1 MAETTYDRVYVWQ
14 APVRMYHWVNASCI
28 FMLVATGLIIGRPPA
43 FMSAQEASASYWFG
57 WIRFLH
63 FGSAFL
69 MTFAFMIRVYWM
81 FAGNKYARWDAFIP
95 NSVRALKRQV
105 REVFS
110 VLWVDILQ
118 IQKEPIDYVG
128 HNGLAAF
135 SYLVIFLAT
144 VFQIFTGFA
153 LYAPMSGFWL
163 PHLFGWVSPLMG
175 GDATVR
181 LWHHAFA
188 WVFVLFTM
196 IHVYLSIFHDMT
208 EGKGEISSIITG
220 ARFVER
226 KGAK

>member
-1 MAETTYDRVYVWQ
+1 MTTTTYDRVYVWQ
-14 APVRMYHWVNASCI
+14 APVRMYHWVNASCV
-28 FMLVATGLIIGRPPA
+28 FLLVATGLIIGRPPA
-43 FMSAQEASASYWFG
+43 FMSAAEASGSYWFG
-57 WIRFLH
+57 WVRFLH
-63 FGSAFL
+63 YVAAFL
-69 MTFAFMIRVYWM
+69 MSAAFVVRVYWM

-95 NSVRALKRQV
+95 NSLTMFTRQL
-105 REVFS
+105 REAWS

-135 SYLVIFLAT
+135 SYFVIFLST
-144 VFQIFTGFA
+144 LFQIGTGFA
-153 LYAPMSGFWL
+153 LYAPMSSFWGV
-163 PHLFGWVSPLMG
+163 HLVAWVSPLMG
-175 GDATVR
+175 GDAIVR

-188 WVFVLFTM
+188 WVFVMFTM

-226 KGAK
+226 K